1 MSSSSRIAIM
11 FLFSISIQYCIG
23 QTDSGT
29 TTAGPSATLPAV
41 DSIEEKLVELALKGP
56 EVLQGEH
63 RNKIDEY
70 QLKGAKNNWLNIL
83 SVSANYN
90 DQSFKK
96 SVDPTSTYVYPKFF
110 TGITIPLGVLF
121 SRTGVKAAKEQ
132 VEISKNIQD
141 QLARNIRAEVLS
153 RYKEYKNLS
162 KLIINQQGVV
172 DDYEAAFTQ
181 AKKKFSEG
189 TITIEVHNLA
199 SKNYND
205 EMAKLLNLQLQQDL
219 VKIQIEKMIGTNL
232 DSVIH
237 Q

>member
-1 MSSSSRIAIM
+1 M

-23 QTDSGT
+23 QTASGT
-29 TTAGPSATLPAV
+29 TTTGPSTTLPAV